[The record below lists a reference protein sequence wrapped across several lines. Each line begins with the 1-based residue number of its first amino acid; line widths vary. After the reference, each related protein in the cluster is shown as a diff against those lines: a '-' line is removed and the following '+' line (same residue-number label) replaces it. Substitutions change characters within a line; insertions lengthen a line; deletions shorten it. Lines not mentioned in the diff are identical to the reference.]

1 MGVAFNCYQ
10 LTLMS
15 HIYYILGIIGW
26 ALTPIVLIAYYCFS
40 RVERGSGFEIG
51 STDSKDGPIP

>member
-1 MGVAFNCYQ
+1 
-10 LTLMS
+10 MS